1 VEINQKAASIAA
13 YKSIQGGILM
23 LDFTKT
29 KKRFLNVKLV
39 DGTEIMVRMPTKKVF
54 DSLISLQENLN
65 SLELDNTEQIKF
77 VYDLTAEIMSNN
89 LQSKKIDSEYIAEML
104 DIEDIQIFFL
114 EYVKFVT
121 GQVSD
126 PNSKSPQSQEMRE
139 TEGNNDTNVQPS
151 GKD

>member
-1 VEINQKAASIAA
+1 
-13 YKSIQGGILM
+13 M

>member
-1 VEINQKAASIAA
+1 
-13 YKSIQGGILM
+13 M

-126 PNSKSPQSQEMRE
+126 PNSESPQSPERRE
-139 TEGNNDTNVQPS
+139 TEGNSDTSAQPS
-151 GKD
+151 GNA